1 MPLSLRV
8 CSLILTGVLSAS
20 GSGWAQTKGQAGAD
34 KKMPQAEGLQGTPVK
49 RAPVPSDDSIVRLAV
64 KPAQQPSVAADTAKA
79 SGATP
84 EDITKKAAEI
94 ASLEKQIQDKQKKI
108 LLLMQL
114 FVYDEQGFL
123 RDPGS
128 HQADPELR
136 ERRQSEQNELHEE
149 TAKLAQLKTRL
160 NELTAAR

>member
-1 MPLSLRV
+1 MTLSIRV
-8 CSLILTGVLSAS
+8 CSLILTGVLGAS
-20 GSGWAQTKGQAGAD
+20 GSWAQTKCKAGAD
-34 KKMPQAEGLQGTPVK
+34 KKMPQAEGLQGTPVR

-64 KPAQQPSVAADTAKA
+64 KPAQQSSLAADTTKA
-79 SGATP
+79 SSATP
-84 EDITKKAAEI
+84 EDLAKKAAEI

-123 RDPGS
+123 RDPGG
-128 HQADPELR
+128 HHADPELR

-149 TAKLAQLKTRL
+149 TAQLAQLKTRL
-160 NELTAAR
+160 NELMAAR